1 MAEVKS
7 VMKGVSTEFT
17 IKRIKPTKKTEE

>member
-1 MAEVKS
+1 MAEVKA

-17 IKRIKPTKKTEE
+17 IKRIKPTKKSEE